1 MGLPVLQYVVQL
13 MPYQTHIQSYPLT
26 MAYFTK
32 HLLKK
37 LPVIFFS
44 MLGVCVQAQDEKPT
58 VSEINKD
65 TADERDLLDIA
76 KAVIHFKTKQ
86 IPRKNGKKVYFAVLP
101 LTSNVPG
108 GGKALITSTTAG
120 FYMGPRRNTSLSS
133 VSFSPDISFNGQY
146 GLPLRSN
153 LWFKQNK
160 FNVLGDTR
168 FLLYP
173 QYTWGLG
180 GSGNAARVLVN
191 YQYIRFYQSV
201 LKKIRPFVFVG
212 AGYALDYHLNIK
224 TIGDTVGLQKFT
236 GYNSGTR
243 QGQNSFSSGL
253 LVNFLY
259 DSRVNTINPGSG
271 ASASLMLRANQQFLG
286 SNTNWKS
293 LMLDLRRYLAF
304 NKQRQDVLALWAYYW
319 TVLNS
324 DVPYLDLPSI
334 GWDSYQRSGRGIDQ
348 NRYRGSGLVDLEA
361 EYRRDITEDGL
372 FGFVV
377 FANLNAVTEQN
388 KYQFKYWHPAAGV
401 GLRIKF
407 NKLSGT
413 NVAIDYAVS
422 KGYSSFY
429 INLGEVF

>member
-1 MGLPVLQYVVQL
+1 LLVLVQL
-13 MPYQTHIQSYPLT
+13 MPYTVVLNHITVL
-26 MAYFTK
+26 MRHFTK
-32 HLLKK
+32 YLFKCLPFLLFFL
-37 LPVIFFS
+37 LPVYLF
-44 MLGVCVQAQDEKPT
+44 AQNEKPT

-86 IPRKNGKKVYFAVLP
+86 IPRKKGKKVYFAVLP

-108 GGKALITSTTAG
+108 GGTALFTSTTAG
-120 FYMGPRRNTSLSS
+120 FYMGSRRNTKLSS
-133 VSFSPDISFNGQY
+133 VTFSPDISFDGRY

-153 LWFKQNK
+153 IWLKQNK
-160 FNVLGDTR
+160 FNILGDTR

-180 GSGNAARVLVN
+180 GNSNTSRVLVN

-201 LKKIRPFVFVG
+201 LKQIMPFVFVG
-212 AGYALDYHLNIK
+212 AGYALDYHTNIK

-236 GYNSGTR
+236 GYNFGTS

-253 LVNFLY
+253 VIDLLY
-259 DSRVNTINPGSG
+259 DSRVNTINPASG
-271 ASASLMLRANQQFLG
+271 AYANLVVRGNKQYLG

-293 LMLDLRRYLAF
+293 LTLDLRRYLAF
-304 NKQRQDVLALWAYYW
+304 NKEHQDVLALWGYYW

-324 DVPYLDLPSI
+324 KVPYLDLPSI
-334 GWDSYQRSGRGIDQ
+334 GWDSYQRSGRGFDQ
-348 NRYRGSGLVDLEA
+348 NRYRGNGLVDLEA
-361 EYRRDITEDGL
+361 EYRRDITQDGL

-377 FANLNAVTEQN
+377 FANLNSVTEQD

-401 GLRIKF
+401 GVRIKF

-413 NVAIDYAVS
+413 NVAIDYAAS